1 MTKKMTTLTKKHN
14 EDHLDNNTKR
24 KYTNLIILMFLIS
37 LPWMLIK
44 SLTLIGLFK
53 WDYENYALISAILT
67 GITIIACAFII
78 SWASEVFQEY
88 LPPNFVLALLAIIN
102 VLPEYVVDIYFTYTA
117 AIKEEYSLYAVS
129 NMTGANRMLVGLVWP
144 LILLIYLIAKSK
156 KEPTLPNYIQLD
168 KTNIL
173 ELFFLMLSTL
183 YSFIIPFKGNLSLMD
198 TLILFTIFGIYIYL
212 ATKMGK
218 REPELEGPALVISK
232 LSEKLKKIMI
242 FFMFSFAAVGFLLSA
257 KPFGESLLILG
268 SKIAANF
275 GFNEETAKFLM
286 VQWIAPIASESPEII
301 VVIIFAYKL
310 LSTAAFST
318 VVSSKINQWTLL
330 VGFIPLVYFI
340 SLIIHS
346 KEGNPLIL
354 NDLQKHELLLTGA
367 QSFFA
372 LIVILDMKFKI
383 IDAVLLFLLFSI
395 QLIIPD
401 IRLQVSII
409 YIILGF
415 LLLSKLI
422 ISKET
427 QNTLKESTIYTIKQ
441 IKNHKN

>member
-1 MTKKMTTLTKKHN
+1 MTKEKN
-14 EDHLDNNTKR
+14 ENHLDNNTKR
-24 KYTNLIILMFLIS
+24 KYTNLLILMFLIS
-37 LPWMLIK
+37 LPWMIIK
-44 SLTLIGLFK
+44 SLTLIGIFK
-53 WDYENYALISAILT
+53 WDYEHYALLSAILT
-67 GITIIACAFII
+67 GITIIACAFIV
-78 SWASEVFQEY
+78 SWASEVLQEY

-117 AIKEEYSLYAVS
+117 AIKEGYTHYAIS
-129 NMTGANRMLVGLVWP
+129 NMTGANRMLIGLVWP
-144 LILLIYLIAKSK
+144 LILIIYLIAKSK

-173 ELFFLMLSTL
+173 ELSFLMISTL
-183 YSFIIPFKGNLSLMD
+183 YCFIIPFKGNLNLID

-218 REPELEGPALVISK
+218 REPELEGPPLVISK
-232 LSEKLKKIMI
+232 LPEKLKKIMI
-242 FFMFSFAAVGFLLSA
+242 FFMFSFAGLGFLLSA
-257 KPFGESLLILG
+257 EPFGESLLVLG

-275 GFNEETAKFLM
+275 GFNEDTTKFLM
-286 VQWIAPIASESPEII
+286 VQWIAPIASESPEVI

-310 LSTAAFST
+310 LATDAFST

-340 SLIIHS
+340 SLLIHS
-346 KEGNPLIL
+346 KVGRPLIL
-354 NDLQKHELLLTGA
+354 DDLQKHEILLTAA

-372 LIVILDMKFKI
+372 LIMILDMKFKI
-383 IDAVLLFLLFSI
+383 IDAILLFIIFSI
-395 QLIIPD
+395 QLVIPD
-401 IRLQVSII
+401 IRLQVSIA

-427 QNTLKESTIYTIKQ
+427 QNTLKESFIYTINQ
-441 IKNHKN
+441 IKNNINQKS